1 MADFSISAFIA
12 TTPDTINPFV
22 DHLVTTKARHLVETC
37 RLPKHA
43 VEDARA
49 DLLLALIRAGRRYK
63 QNLSS
68 PSWFTH
74 RVLDM
79 HYAAMARKLNR
90 RPARLD
96 RFRGKMVDPASS
108 HRGAAMPLT
117 YSEFR
122 QVRAHL
128 TAEQQAFIDE
138 LAFKSLRQIARERG
152 VNHRTVMRD
161 RDQLRDAI
169 FRVCKKSV

>member
-1 MADFSISAFIA
+1 MTDFSISTFISP
-12 TTPDTINPFV
+12 TPDTINPFV

-63 QNLSS
+63 HNLSS

-108 HRGAAMPLT
+108 HRCAAMPLT

-138 LAFKSLRQIARERG
+138 LAFKSIRQIARERG
-152 VNHRTVMRD
+152 VNHRTVMRE

-169 FRVCKKSV
+169 LRVCKKSS

>member
-1 MADFSISAFIA
+1 MTDFSFSAFISP
-12 TTPDTINPFV
+12 TPDTINPFV
-22 DHLVTTKARHLVETC
+22 DHLVATRARHLVETC
-37 RLPKHA
+37 RLPNHA
-43 VEDARA
+43 VEDTRA
-49 DLLLALIRAGRRYK
+49 DLLLALLRAVRRY
-63 QNLSS
+63 NPDRSS
-68 PSWFTH
+68 PSWFTE

-79 HYAAMARKLNR
+79 QYAAMARKLNR

-108 HRGAAMPLT
+108 HRSAEIPLT

-138 LAFKSLRQIARERG
+138 LAFKSVRQIARERG
-152 VNHRTVMRD
+152 VHHRMVMRERD
-161 RDQLRDAI
+161 RLRDAI
-169 FRVCKKSV
+169 LRAAKKII